1 MKALAYALDA
11 LAAALPPRA
20 QEPTVDLTATYALD
34 GPRRHVARPM
44 YHAVVRYFPHAAPRP
59 RRPKAR
65 VPIEVH
71 ALGTSDVA
79 AIERATALLAAP
91 APEAP

>member
-1 MKALAYALDA
+1 MKALTYALDA

-44 YHAVVRYFPHAAPRP
+44 YHAVVRYFPPSPP
-59 RRPKAR
+59 RRPKRR

-79 AIERATALLAAP
+79 AVERATALLAAP
-91 APEAP
+91 APTEAP